1 MSGSTRESLLVVVA
15 YALAHVALL
24 VNGLPALEAA
34 LR

>member
-1 MSGSTRESLLVVVA
+1 MSGSTREFVLVVAA
-15 YALAHVALL
+15 YVLAHAAVL